1 LRCASASAR
10 ATAKSFKYHDFAHLT
25 AAPAVCQRTF
35 AAASSPCADHPLN
48 LSPRR
53 RDPRTLELETR
64 RKPMSRKLILTIAA
78 AALVA
83 SSFASQS
90 ADARGFGGG
99 FGRFGGG
106 GFARLG
112 GGGHF
117 GGGFGGGFRGHG
129 GGRIVP
135 ILDPGRGGH
144 GGGHGGGRGFPPVRG
159 PRHPFPPIVWHD
171 PHHHHHGHW
180 VFRGGRWIIIDEVA
194 VDAVAVGAAAAAVA
208 DPAPGPCT
216 CLIKT
221 YTPNGLVVFSDMCT
235 KESASAPVSASTS
248 DATQTPTSLSA
259 APMSPAQVSDMSKA
273 VDYDGRPY
281 ADYLAANPDVA
292 QAQAAQ
298 AQAQAQA
305 QAAQSQPAPQK

>member
-1 LRCASASAR
+1 
-10 ATAKSFKYHDFAHLT
+10 
-25 AAPAVCQRTF
+25 
-35 AAASSPCADHPLN
+35 
-48 LSPRR
+48 
-53 RDPRTLELETR
+53 
-64 RKPMSRKLILTIAA
+64 MSRKFILGLAA
-78 AALVA
+78 VALVA
-83 SSFASQS
+83 GSLASQS
-90 ADARGFGGG
+90 ADARGFGGGHFGGG

-112 GGGHF
+112 GGHF
-117 GGGFGGGFRGHG
+117 GGFRGHG
-129 GGRIVP
+129 GGGGRIVP
-135 ILDPGRGGH
+135 ILNPGRGGH
-144 GGGHGGGRGFPPVRG
+144 GGGHGFPPIRG

-171 PHHHHHGHW
+171 HHHHHGHW
-180 VFRGGRWIIIDEVA
+180 VFRGGRWIVIDDVA
-194 VDAVAVGAAAAAVA
+194 VDTVAVGAAAVAA

-235 KESASAPVSASTS
+235 KESASAPVSTSTS
-248 DATQTPTSLSA
+248 DASQTPTSPSP

-298 AQAQAQA
+298 AQAA

>member
-1 LRCASASAR
+1 
-10 ATAKSFKYHDFAHLT
+10 
-25 AAPAVCQRTF
+25 
-35 AAASSPCADHPLN
+35 
-48 LSPRR
+48 
-53 RDPRTLELETR
+53 
-64 RKPMSRKLILTIAA
+64 MSRKFILTIAA

-83 SSFASQS
+83 SSLASQS
-90 ADARGFGGG
+90 ADARGFGGGHFGGG

-135 ILDPGRGGH
+135 ILNPGRGGH

-180 VFRGGRWIIIDEVA
+180 VFRGGRWIIIDDVA
-194 VDAVAVGAAAAAVA
+194 VDAVAVGTAAAVA

-298 AQAQAQA
+298 AQAQA
-305 QAAQSQPAPQK
+305 AQSQPAPQK